1 MDNILEILVPL
12 IFAAIYFF
20 GNMFGKSKEEGDASP
35 VRPERRPAGDEEAA
49 ERQRNIQ
56 EEIRRKIME
65 RRRASGNADR
75 PELAPASRPR
85 SQPQKQMREV
95 VHTNRDSEHG
105 RAGQPPPLMSPP
117 PKATQQS
124 EDSAF
129 SWDKSDDAYDQQMQ
143 TQLKRIEET
152 KRQAAK
158 LKKQVSDQTGKA
170 EPTKN
175 QSKSGGYFKGSVRKS
190 LQDPRAAR
198 AAFIYGEVLGRPI
211 SLKKGTSEVPGLN

>member
-65 RRRASGNADR
+65 RRRASGSGERA
-75 PELAPASRPR
+75 APAPSSLQR
-85 SQPQKQMREV
+85 SEPQKQMREV
-95 VHTNRDSEHG
+95 VPDRQDE
-105 RAGQPPPLMSPP
+105 PPPLMPAQREAA
-117 PKATQQS
+117 KQS
-124 EDSAF
+124 ESSTF
-129 SWDKSDDAYDQQMQ
+129 TWDKSDDAYGGQIEAK
-143 TQLKRIEET
+143 LKRIEAT
-152 KRQAAK
+152 KRQAER
-158 LKKQVSDQTGKA
+158 LKKEASYQIGKA
-170 EPTKN
+170 EPKKS
-175 QSKSGGYFKGSVRKS
+175 QSDTGGYFKGTVRES